1 MIPGIFG
8 ASSKHPVSFP
18 CDNRRNQQGR
28 IGMQINLST
37 LSAGA
42 PATGGQRVETGVA
55 DAFRKIFAAMLLA
68 GQPGRALPP
77 TAQSQPRQS
86 GEEAIPAQCET
97 LDARDSPVREEV
109 TPEVAEGDLPEAEA
123 VIVSADEPVARET
136 SALPEEVAT
145 IIALVEGNA
154 QARMS
159 EPGTVAFMPPPP
171 DSIVAQPMDGEV
183 SHQSAVAVAPPSMF
197 TAIAPLPVHHSG
209 ETRAEAAIPAAES
222 RSLPQ
227 IAGKPLSAPPLTAPP
242 ASELSVPS
250 ATQSQVPTRRVHDL
264 MGSEVS
270 TAVIRSAE
278 VPATPAPTPDRTAAI
293 RETPSAVGP
302 TVHSDTLPSGKGIFA
317 TREGSPRAVVRDAG
331 RITRAGHMPLPDFH
345 RAATPAG
352 MQRIPDPQPAHLS
365 SHAVQIAGLGDAKPM
380 GLPPAVDPV
389 ALPPQPARQASPAAE
404 TPHTDRTLPTP
415 AAPGLPR
422 EPRTLAVGEQ
432 DRTMLDSSRFRTER
446 QKAIPVAAQPRASFD
461 PAIGT
466 RVAAAPLPPAGQGS
480 NRTDHATPNATDP
493 ALRPRSPPVGA
504 ARMPLSSDLAPPTE
518 VSDTDAPAESAS
530 RADIPSPLATAS
542 AKPHMRQHRADPATQ
557 AADIARQIAPAI
569 DRRADGVTEIRLDPV
584 ELGQLRMTVQATDA
598 TVTLTLQAER
608 PETAD
613 LMRRHLDGLVT
624 ELRSLGY
631 ADVSIQL
638 DGGRGGQGQ
647 DRGAAPVASPSALT
661 AAPPDDPLPAA
672 PRPRSGALDLRL

>member
-42 PATGGQRVETGVA
+42 PATGVQRVETGVA
-55 DAFRKIFAAMLLA
+55 DAFREVFAAMLLG
-68 GQPGRALPP
+68 GQSGKALPP
-77 TAQSQPRQS
+77 TDLIKPRQS
-86 GEEAIPAQCET
+86 GEEAIPAHCEA
-97 LDARDSPVREEV
+97 LDTRNSPMGEEV
-109 TPEVAEGDLPEAEA
+109 RPEVAEEDLPEAED
-123 VIVSADEPVARET
+123 VIVSADEPVARE
-136 SALPEEVAT
+136 SSSLPAEVAT
-145 IIALVEGNA
+145 IIALVEGDAPA
-154 QARMS
+154 QMS
-159 EPGTVAFMPPPP
+159 EPGTVAFVPPP
-171 DSIVAQPMDGEV
+171 DSLFAEPMDGDV
-183 SHQSAVAVAPPSMF
+183 SHQSAVAVGLPSMF
-197 TAIAPLPVHHSG
+197 AAIAPLPVHHSG

-227 IAGKPLSAPPLTAPP
+227 IAAKPLPTRPLTEPP
-242 ASELSVPS
+242 ASELSVPT
-250 ATQSQVPTRRVHDL
+250 ATQAQVPTRRVHDL
-264 MGSEVS
+264 MESEVS
-270 TAVIRSAE
+270 AAVIKSAE

-302 TVHSDTLPSGKGIFA
+302 TFHGDTFPSGKGIFA
-317 TREGSPRAVVRDAG
+317 TREGSPRAAARDAG
-331 RITRAGHMPLPDFH
+331 RITRTGHMPLPDFH
-345 RAATPAG
+345 RAATPPG

-365 SHAVQIAGLGDAKPM
+365 SHAVPIAGLGDAKPM

-389 ALPPQPARQASPAAE
+389 ALPIQPARQASPAAE
-404 TPHTDRTLPTP
+404 TPQTDRTLPTP

-432 DRTMLDSSRFRTER
+432 DRTVLDSSRFRTET

-466 RVAAAPLPPAGQGS
+466 RVAAAPLPPAGEGS
-480 NRTDHATPNATDP
+480 TGTDHATPNAPDS
-493 ALRPRSPPVGA
+493 AVRPRSPPVGA
-504 ARMPLSSDLAPPTE
+504 ARMPLSRDLAPPTE
-518 VSDTDAPAESAS
+518 VSEADAPAESPS
-530 RADIPSPLATAS
+530 RADIPSPLATAP
-542 AKPHMRQHRADPATQ
+542 AEPHMRQHRADPATQ
-557 AADIARQIAPAI
+557 AADIARQIAPVI

-647 DRGAAPVASPSALT
+647 DRGAAPVASHSALP

>member
-55 DAFRKIFAAMLLA
+55 DAFRKVFAAMLLG
-68 GQPGRALPP
+68 GQPGKALPP
-77 TAQSQPRQS
+77 TDLIEPRQS
-86 GEEAIPAQCET
+86 GEEGIPARCEP
-97 LDARDSPVREEV
+97 LDARDSPVGEEV
-109 TPEVAEGDLPEAEA
+109 TTEVAEEDLPEAEA
-123 VIVSADEPVARET
+123 VIASPKEPDAREC

-145 IIALVEGNA
+145 IIALFDDNA
-154 QARMS
+154 PARMP
-159 EPGTVAFMPPPP
+159 EPGTVAFVPPPN
-171 DSIVAQPMDGEV
+171 SIVAQPMDGDV
-183 SHQSAVAVAPPSMF
+183 SHQSAVAVGLPSMF
-197 TAIAPLPVHHSG
+197 AAIAPLPVQHSG
-209 ETRAEAAIPAAES
+209 ETRLGAAIPAAES

-242 ASELSVPS
+242 ASEFSVPS
-250 ATQSQVPTRRVHDL
+250 ATQAQVPTRRVHDL

-270 TAVIRSAE
+270 AAVIRSAE

-302 TVHSDTLPSGKGIFA
+302 TVHSDTFPSGKGIFV
-317 TREGSPRAVVRDAG
+317 TREGSPRAVARDAG
-331 RITRAGHMPLPDFH
+331 RITRTGHMPLPDFH

-352 MQRIPDPQPAHLS
+352 MQRIPGPQPAHLS
-365 SHAVQIAGLGDAKPM
+365 SHAVQIAGRGDAKPI
-380 GLPPAVDPV
+380 GLPPVVDPV

-404 TPHTDRTLPTP
+404 TPQADRTLPTP
-415 AAPGLPR
+415 AAPGLAR

-432 DRTMLDSSRFRTER
+432 DRTMLDSSRFRTET
-446 QKAIPVAAQPRASFD
+446 QKVIPVSAQPRASFD

-466 RVAAAPLPPAGQGS
+466 RVAATPLPRAGEGS

-493 ALRPRSPPVGA
+493 AVRPRSPPLGA
-504 ARMPLSSDLAPPTE
+504 ARMPLSSDLVPPTE
-518 VSDTDAPAESAS
+518 VSDADAPAESPS
-530 RADIPSPLATAS
+530 RADIPSPLATAP
-542 AKPHMRQHRADPATQ
+542 AEPHMRQHRADPATQ
-557 AADIARQIAPAI
+557 AADIARQIAPVI

-647 DRGAAPVASPSALT
+647 DRGAAPVASHSALT